1 MIQCINADYVGI
13 PNLVPWSI
21 IEGTSLHFKY
31 SGNANMN
38 FRTGSIPP
46 GGPPSPDYVPQ
57 QIDVEF
63 ESPSTFTVPFD
74 GTLTFMGGNLGI
86 GQKGPAD
93 FKVYVY
99 YDDRPCSGR
108 PDDPI
113 DTSNYAPMF
122 HWLKHYSN
130 PLVPFVFTV
139 PENHTY
145 LLGQNPTDVF
155 TVNGVTVQPGVNAP
169 GMIVSPGDLITAPPN
184 KVVTTGWLG

>member
-1 MIQCINADYVGI
+1 M
-13 PNLVPWSI
+13 
-21 IEGTSLHFKY
+21 
-31 SGNANMN
+31 
-38 FRTGSIPP
+38 
-46 GGPPSPDYVPQ
+46 PQ

-74 GTLTFMGGNLGI
+74 GTLTLTGGNLGI

-122 HWLKHYSN
+122 HWLKHYSD
-130 PLVPFVFTV
+130 PLVPFIFSV

-169 GMIVSPGDLITAPPN
+169 GMIVSPGDRIGAPPN
-184 KVVTTGWLG
+184 KVVITGWLG